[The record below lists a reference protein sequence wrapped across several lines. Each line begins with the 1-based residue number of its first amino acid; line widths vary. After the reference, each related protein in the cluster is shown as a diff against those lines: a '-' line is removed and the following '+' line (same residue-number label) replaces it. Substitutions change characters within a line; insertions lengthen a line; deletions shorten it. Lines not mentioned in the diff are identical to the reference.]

1 MKEWKESNAK
11 RTEDGSSENEHNW
24 ISKKY
29 STLPAYR
36 MRNIGQRNNTS
47 LSECYVVYSLRQDP
61 EENSVFIHVK
71 DCTVN
76 HKGILGLPGQ
86 T

>member
-1 MKEWKESNAK
+1 
-11 RTEDGSSENEHNW
+11 
-24 ISKKY
+24 
-29 STLPAYR
+29 